1 MEQIN
6 SKIITSYWLKKLS
19 GELPKIS
26 LPFALDGKEE
36 KMKTGTAQSLH
47 LEIPGST
54 SAKLFKSAKD
64 SDIAL
69 FILLLSGLNIVLK
82 KYTGIDDLLVGTI
95 PPAIDSNNHNIIFCR
110 NNIPDDLSIKK
121 FINQAKEVALEA
133 INYSGYPVDKILEA
147 LRVKNN
153 ITSLDIFSV
162 AFIYE
167 PFQVRSGSLDQFD
180 LVFLF
185 SRVDRQMSMEVKYSS
200 PNHSREMVMR
210 FCQNLIIALERM
222 LDDPDQKISRLDIV
236 SPEEKNFLLYDFNRT
251 QADYPGDKTLDTLFQ
266 MQVRKTP
273 DHIAIA
279 GPSAALAYRNKNASP
294 LHLTYKELNEPC
306 DRLAQCL
313 KEKKVGPDTIV
324 GLMVVRSIEMIIGIM
339 GILKAGGAYLPI
351 EPDYPGERIQY
362 MLKDSNAQVL
372 LVDDTTYASC
382 LSFAPKALLN
392 LSEGHHLN
400 FPASQ
405 LPSFPASLPS
415 SLAYIIYTSGSTGK
429 PKGVMVEHRS
439 LVNYIWWAREKYID
453 INDGNNRFPLFT
465 LLSFDLTVTSIFV
478 PLLSGNTIII
488 YEEPII
494 NKIIEENR
502 VEVIKLTPSHLK
514 MIVESGQKINSTLK
528 RFIVGGEKLDTQTAV
543 KIVEAFENKAD
554 IFNEYG
560 PTEATVGCMIYKF
573 SPGTE
578 RWHSVPIGHPA
589 SNVRIFLLDKNN
601 KPVPTGVTGEIY
613 IAGDGVARGYL
624 NRPGLTA
631 EKFLEK
637 FLDLQEPSY
646 QKVPGHREQRVYR
659 TGDFARFLPD
669 GNIEFLGRIDHQ
681 VKIRGVRIELEEIR
695 DKLMQYKKHNPL
707 STADIQARITD
718 LKQIRLCSRCL
729 LPANYPHISFDKD
742 GVCNICSEYEKYK
755 DKTEKYFKISEDFY
769 RVIENARKVK
779 KGDFDCLLLFS
790 GGKDSSYVLYQLVD
804 MGLKVLTFTFDNG
817 YISEAA
823 FANIERITANLG
835 VENIIGKAGK
845 MNRVF
850 VESLHTNHNVC
861 HGCWNV
867 LNTLGVKTAHEKGI
881 NLVISGLSRGQI
893 FEMRLEGL
901 FQRGIFDENEIEENL
916 LLFRKTF
923 HSKDNKFSRILDV
936 ELSGDA
942 IEQIYFVDFF
952 RYFNLPVSGIKEY
965 LSRKG
970 WVQPGNTGFCSSNCI
985 INDVG
990 IYVHLKERGYHFYA
1004 APLSWDCRLG
1014 SITREQG
1021 LQETGFD
1028 KDLQDFNHI
1037 LNEIGYYRSP
1047 IKDTV
1052 IVDKEDD
1059 NGNKYL
1065 TAYIISEEELVVSEL
1080 REYLSGQLPDY
1091 MIPSHFLQIER
1102 IPLTPNGKV
1111 DRDALDLYSKRIK
1124 PGTAYTAPQNDIE
1137 RKIVDIW
1144 KQTLKADRIGIHDN
1158 YFELGG
1164 TSFDVLQINRK
1175 LKEAFGVDISIA
1187 AMFRY
1192 TTVHTIANYLNNE
1205 VPEIRGRVEEFKRGK
1220 MDKMQRLRKRIEVRN
1235 S

>member
-6 SKIITSYWLKKLS
+6 DKIIESYWLKKLS

-26 LPFALDGKEE
+26 LPFTMDAKEE
-36 KMKTGTAQSLH
+36 KIKTGTAQSLQ

-69 FILLLSGLNIVLK
+69 FILLLSGLNIVLE
-82 KYTGIDDLLVGTI
+82 KYTGIDDLIVGTI
-95 PPAIDSNNHNIIFCR
+95 PPAINSNNDNIIFCR
-110 NNIPDDLSIKK
+110 NNIPDDLSIKES
-121 FINQAKEVALEA
+121 INQAKEVALEA
-133 INYSGYPVDKILEA
+133 INYSGYPVEKILEA

-153 ITSLDIFSV
+153 ITSLNIFSA

-167 PFQVRSGSLDQFD
+167 PFQARCSSLDRFD
-180 LVFLF
+180 LIFLF

-200 PNHSREMVMR
+200 PNNSREMVMR
-210 FCQNLIIALERM
+210 FCRNLIIAIDRM
-222 LDDPDQKISRLDIV
+222 LDDPAQKISCLDIV
-236 SPEEKNFLLYDFNRT
+236 SPEEKNFLLYDFNNT
-251 QADYPGDKTLDTLFQ
+251 KADYPGDQTLHALFRVQ
-266 MQVRKTP
+266 ISKTP
-273 DHIAIA
+273 DNIAIA
-279 GPSAALAYRNKNASP
+279 GPSTAAAYRNKNASL

-306 DRLAQCL
+306 DRLAQWL

-324 GLMVVRSIEMIIGIM
+324 GLMAIRSIEMIIGIM

-351 EPDYPGERIQY
+351 EPDYPEGRKQY
-362 MLKDSNAQVL
+362 MLKDCGAKIL
-372 LVDDTTYASC
+372 LTHQEIV
-382 LSFAPKALLN
+382 N
-392 LSEGHHLN
+392 LSSPQASN
-400 FPASQ
+400 ISPAGPTSHPD
-405 LPSFPASLPS
+405 LPPAPAT

-439 LVNYIWWAREKYID
+439 LVNYLCWARGKYID
-453 INDGNNRFPLFT
+453 INDGNSRFPLFT

-502 VEVIKLTPSHLK
+502 VQVIKLTPSHLK
-514 MIVESGQKINSTLK
+514 MIVESDKKINSTLK

-543 KIVEAFENKAD
+543 KLVETFENAPG

-560 PTEATVGCMIYKF
+560 PTEAAVGCMIYKS
-573 SPGTE
+573 SPGSE

-589 SNVRIFLLDKNN
+589 DNVRIFLLDKNN
-601 KPVPTGVTGEIY
+601 NPVPMGAAGEIY

-624 NRPGLTA
+624 NRPELTA
-631 EKFLEK
+631 EKFLVWNRD
-637 FLDLQEPSY
+637 DLVAK
-646 QKVPGHREQRVYR
+646 KVPGHRGERIYR

-669 GNIEFLGRIDHQ
+669 GNIEFIGRIDHQ

-695 DKLMQYKKHNPL
+695 DKLMQYKKHDPL
-707 STADIQARITD
+707 STADIQTRITD
-718 LKQIRLCSRCL
+718 LKQTRRCSRCL
-729 LPANYPHISFDKD
+729 LPANYPNIHFDKD
-742 GVCNICSEYEKYK
+742 GICNICSEYEKYK
-755 DKTEKYFKISEDFY
+755 DKAGKYFKTNEDFY
-769 RVIENARKVK
+769 RLVENARKTK
-779 KGDFDCLLLFS
+779 KGGFDCLLLFS
-790 GGKDSSYVLYQLVD
+790 GGKDSSYVLYQLAD
-804 MGLKVLTFTFDNG
+804 MGLKALTFTFDNG

-823 FANIERITANLG
+823 FDNIKRISTNLG
-835 VENIIGKAGK
+835 VENIVCKAEN

-867 LNTLGVKTAHEKGI
+867 LNTMGVKFAGEKGI

-901 FQRGIFDENEIEENL
+901 FQRGIFTEDEIEENL

-923 HSKDNKFSRILDV
+923 HSKNNKFSRILNV
-936 ELSGDA
+936 ELAEDA
-942 IEQIYFVDFF
+942 VEQIQFVDFF
-952 RYFNLPVSGIKEY
+952 RYFNVPVSGIKEY
-965 LSRKG
+965 LAGKG
-970 WVQPGNTGFCSSNCI
+970 WVQPGNTGFCSSNCV
-985 INDVG
+985 INDIG
-990 IYVHLKERGYHFYA
+990 IYVHLKEKGYHFYA

-1021 LQETGFD
+1021 LQETGFE

-1047 IKDTV
+1047 VKDTV

-1065 TAYIISEEELVVSEL
+1065 TAYIVSEEELVVSEL
-1080 REYLSGQLPDY
+1080 REYLSTQLPDY
-1091 MIPSHFLQIER
+1091 MIPSHFLQIEK

-1111 DRDALDLYSKRIK
+1111 DRDALDLYSKRIN
-1124 PGTAYTAPQNDIE
+1124 PGTPYTAPRNDIE
-1137 RKIVDIW
+1137 KKIVDIW
-1144 KQTLKADRIGIHDN
+1144 KQTLKLDRVGIHDN

-1175 LKEAFGVDISIA
+1175 LKETFGVNISIA

-1205 VPEIRGRVEEFKRGK
+1205 VTEIRGRAEEFKRGK
-1220 MDKMQRLRKRIEVRN
+1220 MDKMQRLRKRIEVR
-1235 S
+1235 SRQE